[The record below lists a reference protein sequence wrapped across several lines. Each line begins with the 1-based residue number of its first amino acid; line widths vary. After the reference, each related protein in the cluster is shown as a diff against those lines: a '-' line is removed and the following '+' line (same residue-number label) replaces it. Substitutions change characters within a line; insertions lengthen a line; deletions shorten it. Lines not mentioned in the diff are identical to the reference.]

1 MGQAAD
7 RLIEDIYDTVTFP
20 ERWGGVLERI
30 CASADAT
37 HGFLFTAALNQ
48 DARTMALWAR
58 HNISDAL
65 LGDYTTHFRH
75 RDLWA
80 NAAAAQ
86 GLLDRCVVRRG
97 EELVAE
103 ADLHRSMIFNDML
116 KREGMGRLCSVS
128 LADGGELTPMQPVLS
143 LFRPA
148 DRPPFLEETVRL
160 LRDCAPHLQRAMR
173 LRVRLW
179 ARRDGRDEETA
190 WSARMIDGLPMGVVL
205 LDAAGRTVAVNRA
218 GQAMIDARDGLR
230 IVQGRLQAE
239 QGAEARR
246 LAHMLEAS
254 LSGCGRAAGRAG
266 PAHSQSN
273 LQGANLQGA
282 NQQGGGLQAAD
293 LRVSRPSG
301 RAPYLL
307 TVLPLSHEAAGPY
320 GGNGSGG
327 GARIRAAVY
336 IVDPAAVAPGLEAR
350 LGALFGLTPVEARLV
365 ADLLT
370 DLTPAESGDRRGV
383 AISTV
388 RSQLRSIF
396 AKTGTTRQSELM
408 NLVNRCLM
416 LPGTGA

>member
-1 MGQAAD
+1 MGQSAD

-30 CASADAT
+30 CASAGAT

-65 LGDYTTHFRH
+65 LGDYATHFRH

-97 EELVAE
+97 EELVPE

-148 DRPPFLEETVRL
+148 DRPPFPEETLRL
-160 LRDCAPHLQRAMR
+160 LQDCAPHLQRAMR

-179 ARRDGRDEETA
+179 ARRDGREETA
-190 WSARMIDGLPMGVVL
+190 WSARMIDRLPMGVVL

-218 GQAMIDARDGLR
+218 MQAMIDARDGLR

-254 LSGCGRAAGRAG
+254 LSGGGRAPGRAG
-266 PAHSQSN
+266 AAHSLPG
-273 LQGANLQGA
+273 LQG
-282 NQQGGGLQAAD
+282 AD

-307 TVLPLSHEAAGPY
+307 TVLPLSYEAAGPY
-320 GGNGSGG
+320 GGGG
-327 GARIRAAVY
+327 GGDGERIRTAVY

-396 AKTGTTRQSELM
+396 TKTGTTRQSELM

-416 LPGTGA
+416 LPGTGP

>member
-1 MGQAAD
+1 MGQLAD
-7 RLIEDIYDTVTFP
+7 QLIEDIYDTVTFP

-30 CASADAT
+30 CASAGAT

-65 LGDYTTHFRH
+65 LGDYTTNFRH

-116 KREGMGRLCSVS
+116 KREGIGRLCSVS

-148 DRPPFLEETVRL
+148 DRPPFPEETVRL

-179 ARRDGRDEETA
+179 ARRDGREEETA

-205 LDAAGRTVAVNRA
+205 LDAAGRAVAVNRA
-218 GQAMIDARDGLR
+218 GQAMIGARDGLR

-254 LSGCGRAAGRAG
+254 LSGGR
-266 PAHSQSN
+266 
-273 LQGANLQGA
+273 
-282 NQQGGGLQAAD
+282 AAD

-307 TVLPLSHEAAGPY
+307 TVLPLSHEAVGPY
-320 GGNGSGG
+320 GGSGG
-327 GARIRAAVY
+327 GVRIRAAVY

-350 LGALFGLTPVEARLV
+350 LGALFGLTPVESRLV
-365 ADLLT
+365 ADLLA

-416 LPGTGA
+416 LPERQGTGP